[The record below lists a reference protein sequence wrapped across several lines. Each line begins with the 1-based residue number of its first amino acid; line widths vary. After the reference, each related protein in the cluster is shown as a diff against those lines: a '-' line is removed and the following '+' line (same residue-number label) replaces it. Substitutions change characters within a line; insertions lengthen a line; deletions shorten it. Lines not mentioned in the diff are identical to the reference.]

1 MHFQKNEHYG
11 LLLMGELASIHGRQ
25 PLSLIAISRR
35 HGVSL
40 LFLKKIVR
48 SLKASGLVE
57 SKEGIGGG
65 YILAR
70 KPETISMWDIIS
82 AFHTSSDESNSSRIT
97 CPVNT
102 SCLPQHIRARLSG
115 SMKERLEEISLKE
128 VTQ

>member
-11 LLLMGELASIHGRQ
+11 LLLMGELACIRGTQ
-25 PLSLIAISRR
+25 PRSLIAISRR

-70 KPETISMWDIIS
+70 KPETISMWEIIS
-82 AFHTSSDESNSSRIT
+82 AFQTNSDESNSSRIT

-102 SCLPQHIRARLSG
+102 SCLPQHIRARLSV